1 MHIKFIMHLE
11 ISHKNYYRCNKNCNS
26 VKRQTVVKSA
36 IKWLVITVTKSLIKH
51 LIRRLFDWLF

>member
-1 MHIKFIMHLE
+1 MHLE
-11 ISHKNYYRCNKNCNS
+11 ISHKNYYRRNKNCNS